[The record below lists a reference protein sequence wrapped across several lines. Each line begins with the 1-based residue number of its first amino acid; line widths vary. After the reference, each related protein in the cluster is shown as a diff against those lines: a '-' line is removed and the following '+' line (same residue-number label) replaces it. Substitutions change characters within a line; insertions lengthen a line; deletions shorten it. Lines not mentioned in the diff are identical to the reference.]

1 MPPVK
6 CSDKPGKIFRKSYDA
21 TRSST
26 GATYHVKAACV
37 EDKGMPGKVPKKER
51 IPAVPSADFHL
62 GDYGYETKYNKE
74 TRQAAMDKAI
84 KALVSMKKV
93 YTPRDAA
100 VKIIKKLNLVS
111 TLSKNT
117 ETYKHLHKYERDI
130 EYLQKKYTRA

>member
-6 CSDKPGKIFRKSYDA
+6 CSDKPGKIFRRPYEA
-21 TRSST
+21 TRSDT
-26 GATYHVKAACV
+26 GTTYRVKAACV

-51 IPAVPSADFHL
+51 IPVVPSADFHL

-93 YTPRDAA
+93 DTPRDAA
-100 VKIIKKLNLVS
+100 VKIIKKLNLIS

-117 ETYKHLHKYERDI
+117 ERYKHLHKYERDI
-130 EYLQKKYTRA
+130 EYLQKKYTKS